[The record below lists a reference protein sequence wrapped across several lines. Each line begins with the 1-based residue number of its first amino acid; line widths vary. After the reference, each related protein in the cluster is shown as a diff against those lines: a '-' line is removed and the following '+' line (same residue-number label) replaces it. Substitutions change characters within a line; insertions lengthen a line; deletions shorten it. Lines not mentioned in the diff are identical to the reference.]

1 MPKAE
6 ERNNAA
12 LSGFSERPLVT
23 IAVILLLIA
32 TAYYFGAVVF
42 LWSGLR
48 RLRPSGPPQNLTYS
62 VVIAAR
68 NEEKVI
74 GRCLES
80 VLRQS
85 LPKERYEVI
94 VVNDRSEDRTGPLC
108 EEYCRRF
115 PALSLVVIK
124 ETPPGVA
131 PKKNAVAA
139 GIARARNEVVVL
151 TDADCVVPAGWLAA
165 IDRNFT
171 VTTDLV
177 QGITAYGYPGGM
189 NRFFFNLQA
198 VDFLSH
204 GVVAAAAMGAGM
216 PLNANANNFAFR
228 KTAYQAVQG
237 YGMVS
242 GRVVSGDDDLLL
254 QRIVRQR
261 KGGASFMID
270 QEGAV
275 VTRPAPTL
283 GAVFE
288 QRKRWGSKTVN
299 YAPPQAVFL
308 SGVFLY
314 YCGIAAALAAG
325 VFEPAFFA
333 VFLAMFASKLTG
345 ECLLMFPGAALLHQ
359 KKLRP
364 YILPASI
371 LQLPLVLAAVV
382 AGVFGRFSW
391 KGERFARAVK

>member
-1 MPKAE
+1 V
-6 ERNNAA
+6 
-12 LSGFSERPLVT
+12 FSERHLVT
-23 IAVILLLIA
+23 IALILLVTA
-32 TAYYFGAVVF
+32 TTYYFGAVMY
-42 LWSGLR
+42 LWRGLR

-68 NEEKVI
+68 NEENII

-80 VLRQS
+80 VFSQS
-85 LPKERYEVI
+85 IPKERYEVI
-94 VVNDRSEDRTGPLC
+94 VVNDRSEDRTGAIC

-115 PALSLVVIK
+115 PGLSHVVIR

-131 PKKNAVAA
+131 PKKHAVAS
-139 GIARARNEVVVL
+139 GIARAHNEVVVL

-171 VTTDLV
+171 ETTDLV
-177 QGITAYGYPGGM
+177 QGISAYGYSGGM

-198 VDFLSH
+198 VVFLSH

-216 PLNANANNFAFR
+216 PLNSNANNFAFR
-228 KTAYQAVQG
+228 KKAYDAVQG
-237 YGMVS
+237 YGGVS
-242 GRVVSGDDDLLL
+242 GKVVSGDDDLLL
-254 QRIVRQR
+254 QRIARQR
-261 KGGASFMID
+261 KGNASFMTD
-270 QEGAV
+270 QAGAV

-283 GAVFE
+283 RAVFE

-308 SGVFLY
+308 TGIFLY

-325 VFEPAFFA
+325 FFDPVFFP

-345 ECLLMFPGAALLHQ
+345 EYLLMFHGAALLHQ
-359 KKLRP
+359 KKLLP
-364 YILPASI
+364 YILTASI
-371 LQLPLVLAAVV
+371 LQLPLVLAAV
-382 AGVFGRFSW
+382 AFGVFGKFSW
-391 KGERFARAVK
+391 KGARFARTVK